1 MSRERG
7 GRQPSAGTDARGRQ
21 YVVRPTRED
30 DAAAIVRLR
39 DAVAAEGPY
48 IAALPGERSVF
59 EEGLAI
65 AALVAEG
72 GLSLTLEVDG
82 DVAGHLMLR
91 RRRGPHYGHT
101 GEIAIIVHNRHRGAG
116 FGRALMRDAIAW
128 ARDAGL
134 AKLSLGVFPSNVPA
148 RALYRSLGFVE
159 EGVARAEVRM
169 PDGDHDLLLMGL
181 LL

>member
-1 MSRERG
+1 MSRQRDDQRPLLGADAG
-7 GRQPSAGTDARGRQ
+7 GRR

-48 IAALPGERSVF
+48 IAALPGERSVL
-59 EEGLAI
+59 EEGLAV

-82 DVAGHLMLR
+82 DVAGHLMVR

-116 FGRALMRDAIAW
+116 LGRALMQDAI
-128 ARDAGL
+128 G
-134 AKLSLGVFPSNVPA
+134 
-148 RALYRSLGFVE
+148 
-159 EGVARAEVRM
+159 
-169 PDGDHDLLLMGL
+169 
-181 LL
+181 